1 MPVSREVAKRVF
13 AKEFNAS
20 SLAYKESEDQFAPA
34 YVMTPTGAKC
44 NRVFIVGTLT
54 EKENIGDEQDS
65 WRARVTDPTG
75 AFMVYASQFS
85 PDAAQALSDIEPPAF
100 VAVIGKPRV
109 YKTQDGDVL
118 VSVRPEAV
126 LPVDAETRD
135 QWVLDAINATADRL
149 VALKAGSDPDA
160 KKAEEYY
167 HPDINEYKEMLLT
180 AAKSLKQMEVS
191 VVSAK

>member
-20 SLAYKESEDQFAPA
+20 NLTYKESDDQFAPA
-34 YVMTPTGAKC
+34 YMLTPTGAKC

-54 EKENIGDEQDS
+54 EKENVGDES
-65 WRARVTDPTG
+65 EYWRARVTDPTG
-75 AFMVYASQFS
+75 AFILYAGQYN
-85 PDAAQALSDIEPPAF
+85 PEAAQALSDMDAPAF

-109 YKTQDGDVL
+109 FKTQEGEIL
-118 VSVRPEAV
+118 VSVRPEVV

-135 QWVLDAINATADRL
+135 MWVLDAINATADRL
-149 VALKAGSDPDA
+149 IALKADTEPDA
-160 KKAEEYY
+160 VKAKEHY
-167 HPDINEYKEMLLT
+167 HTDIAEYKEMLLM
-180 AAKSLKQMEVS
+180 AAKSLKQLEVS